1 MENETPAVPVGQTID
16 EAAVKDNSGRNKKLA
31 RFGIIFALLGLL
43 LFAYF
48 VRKAGVSEIMAGI
61 KRLGFGF
68 LLILAISS
76 LRQIA
81 RSLAWTRCFES
92 PYSLRFRDAFAAR
105 VMGDALGNI
114 VPLASVVVSEPSKA
128 AFVTSRV
135 PLMASLSALAL
146 ENIFYSL
153 SVAVFIFSGTVA
165 LLLAFPLKPALRYA
179 SFGTLAVTVLI
190 VPLGYLVI
198 RKQWKFLSGAM
209 SVFERRNIGRAW
221 MGKTIPRARTFED
234 RIYGFYQRN
243 SNRLFLILALELS
256 FHFAGVLEIYTTLWF
271 ISGVV
276 APTLLTAFILES
288 VNRVIN
294 VVFKFI
300 PLRTGV
306 DEAGTGML
314 SRVLGFTTA
323 IGVTLA
329 IVRKARDIFW
339 TAIGVALISRRSM
352 PIKAWAVSAFG
363 FVGLLLG
370 GLVGYLVRPAQDPER
385 FIEGIIQRPM
395 LFPSSLNYILAG
407 AIIGCVAGVVAGYF
421 YSATRAVSSSELVD
435 GSVKSE

>member
-1 MENETPAVPVGQTID
+1 MEKEPEPPTTTTNAAVGQADTSP
-16 EAAVKDNSGRNKKLA
+16 VKNNAGRNKKLA
-31 RFGIIFALLGLL
+31 RFGIVFALLGLL

-48 VRKAGVSEIMAGI
+48 VRKAGVSEILVGI
-61 KRLGFGF
+61 KRLGVGF

-76 LRQIA
+76 IRQIA
-81 RSLAWTRCFES
+81 RSFAWIRCLES
-92 PYSLRFRDAFAAR
+92 PHKLRFRDAFAAR

-114 VPLASVVVSEPSKA
+114 IPLASVAVAEPSKA
-128 AFVTSRV
+128 AFVTHRL
-135 PLMASLSALAL
+135 PLMVSLSALAL

-179 SFGTLAVTVLI
+179 SFGTLAVTLLI
-190 VPLGYLVI
+190 VPLGFLII
-198 RKQWKFLSGAM
+198 RRQWKFLSGLM
-209 SVFERRNIGRAW
+209 LIFGRRNIARAW
-221 MGKTIPRARTFED
+221 MEKTIPRARTFED

-243 SNRLFLILALELS
+243 SNRLLLILALEMT
-256 FHFAGVLEIYTTLWF
+256 FHCAGVLEIYTTLWF
-271 ISGVV
+271 ISGVL

-314 SRVLGFTTA
+314 SKVLGFTTA

-339 TAIGVALISRRSM
+339 TTIGVALMVRRGLSL
-352 PIKAWAVSAFG
+352 KNLDKQADVSVAE
-363 FVGLLLG
+363 
-370 GLVGYLVRPAQDPER
+370 AQFD
-385 FIEGIIQRPM
+385 
-395 LFPSSLNYILAG
+395 
-407 AIIGCVAGVVAGYF
+407 
-421 YSATRAVSSSELVD
+421 
-435 GSVKSE
+435 